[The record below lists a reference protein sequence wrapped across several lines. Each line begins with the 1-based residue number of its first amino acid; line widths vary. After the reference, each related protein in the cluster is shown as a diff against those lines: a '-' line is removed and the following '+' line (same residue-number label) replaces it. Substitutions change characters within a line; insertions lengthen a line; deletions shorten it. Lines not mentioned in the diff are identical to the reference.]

1 MSVCISTFVILPSI
15 TSILHLVLDIEYG
28 LTITEKADHFNLSR
42 TTTESVPN
50 YGIRLNLAMAQSLLG
65 ILLLFELIIKWI
77 LDFRVGNL
85 YGFLYYA
92 SLYLTMSSVLEG

>member
-1 MSVCISTFVILPSI
+1 MASI
-15 TSILHLVLDIEYG
+15 TSMLHLVLDIEYG
-28 LTITEKADHFNLSR
+28 LTITEKADHFNSSR

-77 LDFRVGNL
+77 LEFRGSNL
-85 YGFLYYA
+85 YGFVYEA